1 MVDVS
6 IVIAT
11 FRRPEL
17 VEKTIVSCVNQRNDL
32 ALNYEII
39 VVDNSSERSAEAA
52 VAQLAS
58 TCSVPIFYVS
68 EPRQNIS
75 LARNAGIAASKA
87 PLLAFI
93 DDDEQA
99 SEDWLDQLVGAQR
112 KYGADAVF
120 GPTTPVFE
128 EGSPPAWDPN
138 ASYYTGRRTVTTGTE
153 VAYGATGN
161 VLFKYE
167 TCLAGPQ
174 PFDPKFGLT
183 GGGDHDLS
191 LHLAKKGRKLIWCA
205 ESHVTEFIP
214 SNRSSVRYVLRRR
227 LRGGQIYVWCSTRAS
242 NHPVWTAF
250 YWMFVGLGQTVIWL
264 IPSMVLAPF
273 DTPFSA
279 RAKINLVGGIG
290 KVLWM
295 RRFRFRFYT

>member
-1 MVDVS
+1 MADVS

-17 VEKTIVSCVNQRNDL
+17 VEKTIFSCVNQRNDL

-39 VVDNSSERSAEAA
+39 VVDNSPERSAEAA

-120 GPTTPVFE
+120 GPVTPVFE
-128 EGSPPAWDPN
+128 AGSPPAWNPN
-138 ASYYTGRRTVTTGTE
+138 ASYYTRRRTVATGTE
-153 VAYGATGN
+153 VRFGPTGN

-167 TCLAGPQ
+167 TCLVGPQ

-183 GGGDHDLS
+183 GGEDHDFS
-191 LHLAKKGRKLIWCA
+191 LRLAKMGRKLIWCA

-214 SNRSSVRYVLRRR
+214 GKRSTVRYMLRRQ
-227 LRGGQIYVWCSTRAS
+227 LRTGQIYVWCAKRMSD
-242 NHPVWTAF
+242 HPVWTAL
-250 YWMFVGLGQTVIWL
+250 YWMFVGLGQTMIWL
-264 IPSMVLAPF
+264 IPGIVLAPF

-290 KVLWM
+290 KVFWS

>member
-1 MVDVS
+1 M
-6 IVIAT
+6 
-11 FRRPEL
+11 
-17 VEKTIVSCVNQRNDL
+17 
-32 ALNYEII
+32 
-39 VVDNSSERSAEAA
+39 SAKAV

-68 EPRQNIS
+68 EPCQNIS

-87 PLLAFI
+87 PLLAYI

-138 ASYYTGRRTVTTGTE
+138 ASYYTRRRTVATGTE
-153 VAYGATGN
+153 VPWGPACN

-174 PFDPKFGLT
+174 SFDPKFGLT
-183 GGGDHDLS
+183 GGEDLDFS
-191 LHLAKKGRKLIWCA
+191 LHLAKKGRKLIWSA
-205 ESHVTEFIP
+205 ESHVTETIP
-214 SNRSSVRYVLRRR
+214 SNRSTVRYILRRR
-227 LRGGQIYVWCSTRAS
+227 LRGGQIYVWCSTRVS
-242 NHPVWTAF
+242 DHPFWTAL
-250 YWMFVGLGQTVIWL
+250 YWMFVGLGQTMIWL
-264 IPSMVLAPF
+264 IPGMVLAPF
-273 DTPFSA
+273 DTPVSA

-290 KVLWM
+290 KVFWS